1 MRLKQ
6 NASTA
11 VVVRRSWANLH
22 AIRLFLRDRSPDITG
37 WPAHESVECD
47 SPVSPKKDWSETHRP
62 EEALPDE
69 SHTILARV
77 LDDTDERGLWIEL
90 KTKEHEKNPSVELQ
104 ALLIP
109 WHEVLAVVVGT
120 DFTAAL
126 EKSRGIG
133 AGLTTIG
140 GRNGHSKVR

>member
-1 MRLKQ
+1 
-6 NASTA
+6 
-11 VVVRRSWANLH
+11 
-22 AIRLFLRDRSPDITG
+22 
-37 WPAHESVECD
+37 
-47 SPVSPKKDWSETHRP
+47 
-62 EEALPDE
+62 
-69 SHTILARV
+69 
-77 LDDTDERGLWIEL
+77 LWIEL

>member
-11 VVVRRSWANLH
+11 VVVKKSWANLH
-22 AIRLFLRDRSPDITG
+22 AIRQFLKDRSPDG
-37 WPAHESVECD
+37 GSPAHESVECD
-47 SPVSPKKDWSETHRP
+47 SPLSPQKHWSETHCP
-62 EEALPDE
+62 DEARPDE

-90 KTKEHEKNPSVELQ
+90 NTKEHEKNPSVELQ

-109 WHEVLAVVVGT
+109 WHEVLAVVVGN

-126 EKSRGIG
+126 EKSRALG
-133 AGLTTIG
+133 AGLTNIG
-140 GRNGHSKVR
+140 GRNGHSNVR